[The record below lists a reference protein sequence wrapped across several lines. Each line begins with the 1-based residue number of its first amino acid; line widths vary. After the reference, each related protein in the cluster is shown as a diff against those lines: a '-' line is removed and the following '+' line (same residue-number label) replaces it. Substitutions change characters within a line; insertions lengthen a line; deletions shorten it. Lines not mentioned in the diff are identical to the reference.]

1 MLSGRYQAIFEV
13 RLKDDNRIVDI
24 TSFFLLLPV
33 RLKGNPLVLAYLRQN
48 APSKLKQHLSA
59 IAKPSITAASF
70 QTAESST
77 RVNTPSSGS
86 LTALLDNA
94 HIGALQPNSVEERR
108 NVDEPGA
115 LANAI
120 SGVQPDNSQERN
132 SAPQSSETL
141 GCSGSEPRNS
151 VDGLDSTP
159 DGLGDTLATQNI
171 VPSNDQGCSPSRPSS
186 GAQQNRSSQCNNRDN
201 LDIPQRNANC
211 PAATRGRRKRPHQEG
226 EPAENEV
233 YEVEARVGFAYDDD
247 VSMITPWTTK
257 RDCILTESQ
266 NVPYWE
272 ISWKGYDDTTWE
284 TFDKLQ

>member
-48 APSKLKQHLSA
+48 APSKLKQDLSA

-120 SGVQPDNSQERN
+120 SGVQPDNSQE
-132 SAPQSSETL
+132 
-141 GCSGSEPRNS
+141 
-151 VDGLDSTP
+151 
-159 DGLGDTLATQNI
+159 
-171 VPSNDQGCSPSRPSS
+171 
-186 GAQQNRSSQCNNRDN
+186 
-201 LDIPQRNANC
+201 
-211 PAATRGRRKRPHQEG
+211 
-226 EPAENEV
+226 
-233 YEVEARVGFAYDDD
+233 
-247 VSMITPWTTK
+247 
-257 RDCILTESQ
+257 
-266 NVPYWE
+266 
-272 ISWKGYDDTTWE
+272 
-284 TFDKLQ
+284 